1 MEKKLRTPYDELI
14 STLLESLKRSFKL
27 VSLVVYGSVARN
39 EAWKESDID
48 LLLVLENLEDRY
60 KAFKLFESAEKE
72 VEKSL
77 KEAEAQAGLHDIFQ
91 SDYQVESRSSLISPL
106 YLDMIEDGIILYD
119 KDNFFHEVL
128 RRLRTRLEEL
138 GAEKIRVGKKWYWR
152 LKRDYKFGDVIEIE

>member
-1 MEKKLRTPYDELI
+1 MEKKLRAPYDELL

-91 SDYQVESRSSLISPL
+91 SDYQVESRSLPDITIISRH
-106 YLDMIEDGIILYD
+106 D
-119 KDNFFHEVL
+119 
-128 RRLRTRLEEL
+128 
-138 GAEKIRVGKKWYWR
+138 
-152 LKRDYKFGDVIEIE
+152 